1 MNIKEIIQEEIG
13 NLLNENDNKCYISI
27 NERYGNIRAI
37 IPKIKRWNST
47 GFPSSC
53 YCDTLY
59 VTLNNNDIKELNV
72 IKSNLTDKALLIKN
86 FKEINP
92 KIFEIIYTKSQETLS
107 SITNHIETNLYN
119 GISSM
124 TGRVK
129 SKYKPK
135 SNETERYII
144 RGGNRDNNSYYQI
157 EEYHNDF
164 PRFRSMWE
172 LKSTLI
178 IGKKFGNY
186 NLEYEINK
194 SYSNKG
200 YSNPAS
206 KMNIFVDPKEVFKIK
221 KMLLMLN
228 RIIST
233 NINSVK

>member
-1 MNIKEIIQEEIG
+1 MNIRKIIQEEIG
-13 NLLNENDNKCYISI
+13 NLLSENDNKCYINT
-27 NERYGNIRAI
+27 NEMGNNTIATI
-37 IPKIKRWNST
+37 YDIKRWNLT
-47 GFPSSC
+47 GFQGSC
-53 YCDTLY
+53 ECNVLF
-59 VTLNNNDIKELNV
+59 VTLNDNDIKYLNF
-72 IKSNLTDKALLIKN
+72 TDSSLIDKKILIQN
-86 FKEINP
+86 YDEINP
-92 KIFEIIYTKSQETLS
+92 KIFDTIYTKSQETLS
-107 SITNHIETNLYN
+107 SITNYIETNLYN

-124 TGRVK
+124 TGRIK
-129 SKYKPK
+129 SNYKPK

-144 RGGNRDNNSYYQI
+144 RGGNKDNNAYYQI
-157 EEYHNDF
+157 EEYHNDI

-194 SYSNKG
+194 SYGNKG

-228 RIIST
+228 RIIGA
-233 NINSVK
+233 NINSII